1 MGASRIFSYGGK
13 TVWML
18 ITGFVIAAILSV
30 TLLTKT
36 AELRYQRDVNRM
48 VYNDN
53 LGVLNEV
60 KAKLGMTGDSL
71 RLLLAE
77 SPAEAANMPYIVV
90 SMADHHLWY
99 KHGKEILF
107 EAPVA
112 TGSGKELVGGGEG
125 QWRFE
130 TPRGRLTVKGKDE
143 NPAWVP
149 PDWHYVEQAHKKGL
163 GIVHLDAGEAI
174 PTGDGGVITTRNG
187 EVVRRYGNGSA
198 VSLGGGVEGKEI
210 VVNGNIV
217 VPPYGTTARRY
228 MGVMGTRRL
237 ELGDGYGIHGTDHPE
252 PTARS
257 EPTSRA
263 RWCRSPNRRLA
274 PSARVV
280 RSSSRLRCRHR
291 KSLIRS
297 TCTAIRPRSSTLGF
311 EWGIQRSLRRRSRS
325 RATKCQHHPRPVF
338 II

>member
-1 MGASRIFSYGGK
+1 MVGRVFSYGGK
-13 TVWML
+13 TVWVL
-18 ITGFVIAAILSV
+18 ISGFVIAAILSV
-30 TLLTKT
+30 MLLTKT

-71 RLLLAE
+71 RALLNETAG
-77 SPAEAANMPYIVV
+77 EATNQPYIVV
-90 SMADHHLWY
+90 SMADHRLWY
-99 KHGKEILF
+99 KQGKEILF

-112 TGSGKELVGGGEG
+112 TGSGKELVGGASG

-143 NPAWVP
+143 DPAWVP

-163 GIVHLDAGEAI
+163 GIVHLDPGESI
-174 PTGDGGVITTRNG
+174 STGDGVITTHNG
-187 EVVRRYGNGSA
+187 EVVKRYNNGST

-210 VVNGNIV
+210 VANGNIV

-252 PTARS
+252 TIGQSVSHGCVRMRN
-257 EPTSRA
+257 EDIE
-263 RWCRSPNRRLA
+263 RLY
-274 PSARVV
+274 PMV
-280 RSSSRLRCRHR
+280 
-291 KSLIRS
+291 
-297 TCTAIRPRSSTLGF
+297 AIGT
-311 EWGIQRSLRRRSRS
+311 
-325 RATKCQHHPRPVF
+325 PVY
-338 II
+338 IY

>member
-1 MGASRIFSYGGK
+1 MGVSKIFSFGGR

-18 ITGFVIAAILSV
+18 ISGFIGAAILSV
-30 TLLTKT
+30 MLLTKT

-71 RLLLAE
+71 KSLMNQTA
-77 SPAEAANMPYIVV
+77 AEATDQPYIVV
-90 SMADHHLWY
+90 SMADHRLWY
-99 KHGKEILF
+99 KQGKQILF
-107 EAPVA
+107 DAPVA
-112 TGSGKELVGGGEG
+112 TGSGKELVGGAAG

-143 NPAWVP
+143 DPAWVP

-163 GIVHLDAGEAI
+163 GIVHLDQGEKMS
-174 PTGDGGVITTRNG
+174 TGDGVITTQGG
-187 EVVRRYGNGSA
+187 EVVKRYANGST

-217 VPPYGTTARRY
+217 IPPYGTTARRY
-228 MGVMGTRRL
+228 MGVLGTRRL

-252 PTARS
+252 SIGQSVSHGCVRMRN
-257 EPTSRA
+257 EDIE
-263 RWCRSPNRRLA
+263 RLYPMVA
-274 PSARVV
+274 VG
-280 RSSSRLRCRHR
+280 
-291 KSLIRS
+291 
-297 TCTAIRPRSSTLGF
+297 T
-311 EWGIQRSLRRRSRS
+311 
-325 RATKCQHHPRPVF
+325 PVY
-338 II
+338 IY

>member
-1 MGASRIFSYGGK
+1 MPSRILSYGGR
-13 TVWML
+13 TVWTL
-18 ITGFVIAAILSV
+18 ITGFVIAAVLSV
-30 TLLTKT
+30 MLLTKT

-53 LGVLNEV
+53 LGVLSEI
-60 KAKLGMTGDSL
+60 KTKLGMTGDSL
-71 RLLLAE
+71 KTLMTETA
-77 SPAEAANMPYIVV
+77 AEAANKPYLVV
-90 SMADHHLWY
+90 SMADHMLWY
-99 KHGKEILF
+99 KQGKEILF

-112 TGSGKELVGGGEG
+112 TGSGKELVGGSG

-163 GIVHLDAGEAI
+163 GIIHLDPGESI

-228 MGVMGTRRL
+228 VGVLGTRRL

-252 PTARS
+252 SIGRS
-257 EPTSRA
+257 VSHGCVRMRNEDIE
-263 RWCRSPNRRLA
+263 RLY
-274 PSARVV
+274 PMV
-280 RSSSRLRCRHR
+280 
-291 KSLIRS
+291 
-297 TCTAIRPRSSTLGF
+297 
-311 EWGIQRSLRRRSRS
+311 GIG
-325 RATKCQHHPRPVF
+325 TPVY
-338 II
+338 IY

>member
-1 MGASRIFSYGGK
+1 MAVRIFSYGGK
-13 TVWML
+13 TVWLL

-30 TLLTKT
+30 MLLTRT

-53 LGVLNEV
+53 LGLLNEI
-60 KAKLGMTGDSL
+60 KTKLGMTGDSL
-71 RLLLAE
+71 RTLMSE
-77 SPAEAANMPYIVV
+77 SPAEAANQPYLVV
-90 SMADHHLWY
+90 SMADHRLWY
-99 KHGKEILF
+99 KQGKEVLF

-112 TGSGKELVGGGEG
+112 TGSGKELVGGASG

-143 NPAWVP
+143 DPAWVP

-163 GIVHLDAGEAI
+163 GIVHLDPGESL
-174 PTGDGGVITTRNG
+174 PTGDGGVVTTRNG
-187 EVVRRYGNGSA
+187 EVVKRYGNGTT

-228 MGVMGTRRL
+228 MGVLGTRRL

-252 PTARS
+252 TIGQSVSHGCVRMRN
-257 EPTSRA
+257 EDIE
-263 RWCRSPNRRLA
+263 RLY
-274 PSARVV
+274 PMV
-280 RSSSRLRCRHR
+280 
-291 KSLIRS
+291 
-297 TCTAIRPRSSTLGF
+297 AIGT
-311 EWGIQRSLRRRSRS
+311 
-325 RATKCQHHPRPVF
+325 PVY
-338 II
+338 IY